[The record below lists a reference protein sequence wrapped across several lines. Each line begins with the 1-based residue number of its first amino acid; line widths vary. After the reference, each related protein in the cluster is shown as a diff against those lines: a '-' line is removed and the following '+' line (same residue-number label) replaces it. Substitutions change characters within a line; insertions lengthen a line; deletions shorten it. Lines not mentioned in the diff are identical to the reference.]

1 MRVVHE
7 RTLACRRAAER
18 YKPEADQVLKEEIS
32 DNNTHIVFE
41 ICKDG
46 LNDEDG
52 RIIEE
57 HIGQEFTVYAADRGD
72 AIEITG
78 DSYNWGEF
86 VVEPKTS
93 NGLAD
98 DGR

>member
-1 MRVVHE
+1 MRKFTV
-7 RTLACRRAAER
+7 T
-18 YKPEADQVLKEEIS
+18 
-32 DNNTHIVFE
+32 
-41 ICKDG
+41 
-46 LNDEDG
+46 
-52 RIIEE
+52 IEE

>member
-1 MRVVHE
+1 MSDCEFLLDHGCDRASISKIVYSTTSRELHE
-7 RTLACRRAAER
+7 TLSNMW
-18 YKPEADQVLKEEIS
+18 KFTV
-32 DNNTHIVFE
+32 T
-41 ICKDG
+41 
-46 LNDEDG
+46 
-52 RIIEE
+52 IEE